1 MIVHFGQEV
10 HSVQSVQVIK
20 FWWTRFPL
28 ILRRNRI
35 SGPILISLLST
46 SRSEFQSSLYSAHA
60 CILGKVSNTV
70 GRILF
75 VIAEWIFLAENICWI
90 LGPQSPTPLG
100 YQHSCYM
107 YTFVLGSLAMRGTL
121 TLIKFPAAED
131 EGKCHDRK
139 VAEMKLS
146 FRPNWQ
152 EGRPQLAGG
161 QRKLVWHCIA
171 LHCYF
176 VPQEKSSQADKG
188 CKIWSQ
194 KRFFKDGCLNPIKE
208 VLWLL
213 FTCMALHRHLSK
225 RKDTIWCWRL
235 FLSETCIGFTMHNV
249 TAPALHVKCLSCTL
263 SRSALG
269 ASLCID
275 VFLLQKSISAKQYLT
290 ASLWVSTKNYVRIM
304 SGKFVLYHPIWIAFE
319 IAFLKGSSNFK
330 CFLTVHTTE
339 FVT

>member
-46 SRSEFQSSLYSAHA
+46 SRSEFQSSFYSAHA

-171 LHCYF
+171 LHCIAISYLR
-176 VPQEKSSQADKG
+176 KSQVKLTRVAKFGLKNDFLRMAALTQS
-188 CKIWSQ
+188 
-194 KRFFKDGCLNPIKE
+194 KRFFDYYLRAWRFIGTCQREKIQFDVE
-208 VLWLL
+208 DFSSQRHASVLQCTMWQRQR
-213 FTCMALHRHLSK
+213 CMWSVLAAHFLAVHLALHFVSMSFFCK
-225 RKDTIWCWRL
+225 NQYPPNSIWQLLYGCQQKIM
-235 FLSETCIGFTMHNV
+235 SE
-249 TAPALHVKCLSCTL
+249 
-263 SRSALG
+263 
-269 ASLCID
+269 
-275 VFLLQKSISAKQYLT
+275 
-290 ASLWVSTKNYVRIM
+290 LWVGNLFCTIQ
-304 SGKFVLYHPIWIAFE
+304 FE
-319 IAFLKGSSNFK
+319 
-330 CFLTVHTTE
+330 
-339 FVT
+339 

>member
-213 FTCMALHRHLSK
+213 FTCMAPHRHLSK
-225 RKDTIWCWRL
+225 RKDTYNLMLKTFPLRD
-235 FLSETCIGFTMHNV
+235 MHRFYN
-249 TAPALHVKCLSCTL
+249 AQCD
-263 SRSALG
+263 SA
-269 ASLCID
+269 
-275 VFLLQKSISAKQYLT
+275 SA
-290 ASLWVSTKNYVRIM
+290 ACEVS
-304 SGKFVLYHPIWIAFE
+304 
-319 IAFLKGSSNFK
+319 
-330 CFLTVHTTE
+330 
-339 FVT
+339 

>member
-1 MIVHFGQEV
+1 MIGKWRRWNSHLGQIGKRGD
-10 HSVQSVQVIK
+10 HS
-20 FWWTRFPL
+20 W
-28 ILRRNRI
+28 
-35 SGPILISLLST
+35 
-46 SRSEFQSSLYSAHA
+46 
-60 CILGKVSNTV
+60 
-70 GRILF
+70 
-75 VIAEWIFLAENICWI
+75 LAAKGSWCDI
-90 LGPQSPTPLG
+90 
-100 YQHSCYM
+100 
-107 YTFVLGSLAMRGTL
+107 VL
-121 TLIKFPAAED
+121 
-131 EGKCHDRK
+131 
-139 VAEMKLS
+139 
-146 FRPNWQ
+146 
-152 EGRPQLAGG
+152 
-161 QRKLVWHCIA
+161 HCIA
-171 LHCYF
+171 LLF
-176 VPQEKSSQADKG
+176 RTSGKVKSSWQGLQNLVSKT
-188 CKIWSQ
+188 I
-194 KRFFKDGCLNPIKE
+194 FKDGCLNPIKE

-213 FTCMALHRHLSK
+213 FTCLALHRHLSK